1 MPKLTLSVDAEVV
14 RRAKLYAARR
24 GVSVSALVET
34 FLDLV
39 ARGGASDEETPPVLA
54 RLRGALRDADVE
66 AHRGHLHRK
75 HLG

>member
-14 RRAKLYAARR
+14 RRAKVYAEGR

-39 ARGGASDEETPPVLA
+39 ARGRSSEEETPPVLA
-54 RLRGALRDADVE
+54 RLRGVLRDADVE
-66 AHRGHLHRK
+66 AHRAYLERK